1 MIFFL
6 HLSSKLV
13 SWKGALNNESSKITC
28 RTNKK
33 NTITEPKQVIVNPI
47 YCTPKTIG
55 KLFGFS
61 RSTTSRLL
69 NEYKENDR
77 GVKDMYLSLSSTLV
91 VIKIA
96 KFEEWLK
103 LKNGE
108 WL

>member
-1 MIFFL
+1 MGI
-6 HLSSKLV
+6 HKLQEEPT
-13 SWKGALNNESSKITC
+13 KE
-28 RTNKK
+28 
-33 NTITEPKQVIVNPI
+33 NTVLEPEQVITNPI
-47 YCTPKTIG
+47 YCTPKAIG
-55 KLFGFS
+55 ELFGFS

-91 VIKIA
+91 VIKIK
-96 KFEEWLK
+96 KFERWLQ

>member
-1 MIFFL
+1 MSV
-6 HLSSKLV
+6 HKLQD
-13 SWKGALNNESSKITC
+13 KAT
-28 RTNKK
+28 RQ
-33 NTITEPKQVIVNPI
+33 NTVLEPEQVIANPI
-47 YCTPKTIG
+47 YCAPKAIG
-55 KLFGFS
+55 ELFGFS

-91 VIKIA
+91 VIKIE
-96 KFEEWLK
+96 KFEQWLR

>member
-1 MIFFL
+1 MT
-6 HLSSKLV
+6 KL
-13 SWKGALNNESSKITC
+13 LNEYLQEEPTKE
-28 RTNKK
+28 
-33 NTITEPKQVIVNPI
+33 NTILEREQVIAHPI
-47 YCTPKTIG
+47 YCSPKTIG
-55 KLFGFS
+55 ELFGFS

-91 VIKIA
+91 VIKIE
-96 KFEEWLK
+96 KFERWLQ

>member
-1 MIFFL
+1 MTVQNL
-6 HLSSKLV
+6 KDKV
-13 SWKGALNNESSKITC
+13 TKQ
-28 RTNKK
+28 
-33 NTITEPKQVIVNPI
+33 NTLLEPEQVVANPI
-47 YCTPKTIG
+47 YCAPKAIG
-55 KLFGFS
+55 ELFGFS

-91 VIKIA
+91 VIKIE
-96 KFEEWLK
+96 KFEQWLR

>member
-1 MIFFL
+1 MGSYKL
-6 HLSSKLV
+6 HEEPIK
-13 SWKGALNNESSKITC
+13 E
-28 RTNKK
+28 
-33 NTITEPKQVIVNPI
+33 NTVLEPEQVIANPI
-47 YCTPKTIG
+47 YCAPKAIG
-55 KLFGFS
+55 ELFGFS

-91 VIKIA
+91 VIKIE
-96 KFEEWLK
+96 KFEQWLK

>member
-1 MIFFL
+1 MMSV
-6 HLSSKLV
+6 HKLQD
-13 SWKGALNNESSKITC
+13 KATKQ
-28 RTNKK
+28 
-33 NTITEPKQVIVNPI
+33 NTVLEPEQVVANPI
-47 YCTPKTIG
+47 YCAPKAIG
-55 KLFGFS
+55 ELFGFS

-91 VIKIA
+91 VIKIE
-96 KFEEWLK
+96 KFEQWLK

>member
-1 MIFFL
+1 MSV
-6 HLSSKLV
+6 HKLQD
-13 SWKGALNNESSKITC
+13 KATKQ
-28 RTNKK
+28 
-33 NTITEPKQVIVNPI
+33 NTVLEPEQVVANPI
-47 YCTPKTIG
+47 YCAPKAIG
-55 KLFGFS
+55 ELFGFS

-91 VIKIA
+91 VIKIE
-96 KFEEWLK
+96 KFEQWLK

>member
-1 MIFFL
+1 MSV
-6 HLSSKLV
+6 HKMQD
-13 SWKGALNNESSKITC
+13 KATKQ
-28 RTNKK
+28 
-33 NTITEPKQVIVNPI
+33 NTVLEPEQVIANPI
-47 YCTPKTIG
+47 YCAPKAIG
-55 KLFGFS
+55 ELFGFS

-91 VIKIA
+91 VIKIE
-96 KFEEWLK
+96 KFEQWLK

>member
-1 MIFFL
+1 MSV
-6 HLSSKLV
+6 HKLQD
-13 SWKGALNNESSKITC
+13 KAT
-28 RTNKK
+28 RQ
-33 NTITEPKQVIVNPI
+33 NTVLEPEQVIANPI
-47 YCTPKTIG
+47 YCAPNAIG
-55 KLFGFS
+55 ELFGFS

-91 VIKIA
+91 VIKIE
-96 KFEEWLK
+96 KFEQWLR

>member
-1 MIFFL
+1 MGAY
-6 HLSSKLV
+6 KL
-13 SWKGALNNESSKITC
+13 NEEPTKE
-28 RTNKK
+28 
-33 NTITEPKQVIVNPI
+33 NTVLEPEQVKAHPI
-47 YCTPKTIG
+47 YCAPKSIG
-55 KLFGFS
+55 ELFGFS

-91 VIKIA
+91 VIKIE